1 MECTVENITMSS
13 IRLRVS
19 VSYSEFET
27 HIKRA
32 YAKSSLRVNI
42 AGFRKGKVPE
52 KMIDLRI
59 GRPRILNDAITTA
72 IPDFFEKALVEKA
85 LFAIGNPTFRVEEYK
100 DGENLTFET
109 EINVRPAIKLPEFS
123 EIEIQVPSI
132 QIQESEIQ
140 DRLKKVLSELEAKK
154 NLESESN
161 NSLELMSDEF
171 VRQMTSFATVSEL
184 KDVLYR
190 NLYAEKTMHQGV
202 IARDLLMGTL
212 LTNLDI
218 PLPEDL
224 IEKEVAEHL
233 SREPGHDVEAH
244 RIEVDNEIRL
254 SLKTDYLLDVI
265 SRVHR
270 IEINDAEINDYLVKA
285 AQRFSLSA
293 QDLANQLEKAG
304 QIQSLMAEVARSKA
318 LALALSQVSIVDS
331 DGHPIHL

>member
-1 MECTVENITMSS
+1 MDCTVENITMSS

-19 VSYSEFET
+19 VSYNEFET

-32 YAKSSLRVNI
+32 YIKSSLRVNI

-85 LFAIGNPTFRVEEYK
+85 LFAIGNPTFRVDEYK

-123 EIEIQVPSI
+123 EIRLQVPSI
-132 QIQESEIQ
+132 QIQDNELQE
-140 DRLKKVLSELEAKK
+140 RLEVVLRELESK
-154 NLESESN
+154 ETTGVDS
-161 NSLELMSDEF
+161 NSLKDN
-171 VRQMTSFATVSEL
+171 VYDIL
-184 KDVLYR
+184 KE
-190 NLYAEKTMHQGV
+190 EKILQQGV
-202 IARDLLMGTL
+202 IARDLLISKL
-212 LTNLDI
+212 LNDLDI

-224 IEKEVAEHL
+224 IEKEVTEHL
-233 SREPGHDVEAH
+233 SREPGHDVETH
-244 RIEVDNEIRL
+244 RKEVESEIRQ

-265 SRVHR
+265 ARTNR
-270 IEINDAEINDYLVKA
+270 IEINDSEINDYLVKA
-285 AQRFSLSA
+285 AQRFSLSPH
-293 QDLANQLEKAG
+293 DLATQLEKAG

-318 LALALSQVSIVDS
+318 LALALSLVSIVDA
-331 DGHPIHL
+331 DGHVISL

>member
-1 MECTVENITMSS
+1 MSS

-19 VSYSEFET
+19 VSYNEFET

-32 YAKSSLRVNI
+32 YIKSSLRVNI

-85 LFAIGNPTFRVEEYK
+85 LFAIGNPTFRVDEYK

-123 EIEIQVPSI
+123 EIRLQVPSI
-132 QIQESEIQ
+132 QIQDNELQE
-140 DRLKKVLSELEAKK
+140 RLEAVLIELETK
-154 NLESESN
+154 NTTGIDS
-161 NSLELMSDEF
+161 NSL
-171 VRQMTSFATVSEL
+171 
-184 KDVLYR
+184 KDNVYN
-190 NLYAEKTMHQGV
+190 NLYAEKTLQQGV
-202 IARDLLMGTL
+202 IARDLLISKL
-212 LTNLDI
+212 LNDLDI

-224 IEKEVAEHL
+224 IEKEVTEHL
-233 SREPGHDVEAH
+233 SREPGHDVETH
-244 RIEVDNEIRL
+244 RKEVESEIRQ

-265 SRVHR
+265 ARTNR
-270 IEINDAEINDYLVKA
+270 IEINDSEINDYLVKA
-285 AQRFSLSA
+285 AQRFSLSPH
-293 QDLANQLEKAG
+293 DLATQLEKAG

-318 LALALSQVSIVDS
+318 LALTLSLVSIVDA
-331 DGHPIHL
+331 DGHVISL

>member
-1 MECTVENITMSS
+1 MSS

-19 VSYSEFET
+19 VSYNEFET

-32 YAKSSLRVNI
+32 YTKSSLRVNI

-85 LFAIGNPTFRVEEYK
+85 LFAIGNPTFRVDEYK

-132 QIQESEIQ
+132 QIQDNELQ
-140 DRLKKVLSELEAKK
+140 ARLEAVLIELETK
-154 NLESESN
+154 NTTGIDS
-161 NSLELMSDEF
+161 NSLKDD
-171 VRQMTSFATVSEL
+171 VYNIL
-184 KDVLYR
+184 KE
-190 NLYAEKTMHQGV
+190 EKTLQQGV
-202 IARDLLMGTL
+202 IARDLLMSKL
-212 LTNLDI
+212 LNDLDI

-224 IEKEVAEHL
+224 IEKEVTEHL

-244 RIEVDNEIRL
+244 RKEVENEIRQ

-265 SRVHR
+265 ARTNR
-270 IEINDAEINDYLVKA
+270 IEINDSEINDYLVKA
-285 AQRFSLSA
+285 AQRFSLSP
-293 QDLANQLEKAG
+293 QDLAAQLEKAG

-318 LALALSQVSIVDS
+318 LALALSLVSIVDA
-331 DGHPIHL
+331 DGHVISL

>member
-1 MECTVENITMSS
+1 LDCTVENITMSS

-19 VSYSEFET
+19 VSYNEFET

-32 YAKSSLRVNI
+32 YIKSSLRVNI

-85 LFAIGNPTFRVEEYK
+85 LFAIGNPTFRVDEYK

-123 EIEIQVPSI
+123 EIRLQVPSI
-132 QIQESEIQ
+132 QIQDNELQE
-140 DRLKKVLSELEAKK
+140 RLEVVLRELESK
-154 NLESESN
+154 ETTGVDS
-161 NSLELMSDEF
+161 NSLKDN
-171 VRQMTSFATVSEL
+171 VYDIL
-184 KDVLYR
+184 KE
-190 NLYAEKTMHQGV
+190 EKILQQGV
-202 IARDLLMGTL
+202 IARDLLISKL
-212 LTNLDI
+212 LNDLDI

-224 IEKEVAEHL
+224 IEKEVTEHL
-233 SREPGHDVEAH
+233 SREPGHDVETH
-244 RIEVDNEIRL
+244 RKEVESEIRQ

-265 SRVHR
+265 ARTNR
-270 IEINDAEINDYLVKA
+270 IEINDSEINDYLVKA
-285 AQRFSLSA
+285 AQRFSLSPH
-293 QDLANQLEKAG
+293 DLATQLEKAG

-318 LALALSQVSIVDS
+318 LALALSLVSIVDA
-331 DGHPIHL
+331 DGHVISL

>member
-1 MECTVENITMSS
+1 MSS

-19 VSYSEFET
+19 VSYNEFET

-32 YAKSSLRVNI
+32 YTKSSLRVNI

-85 LFAIGNPTFRVEEYK
+85 LFAIGNPTFRVDEYK

-132 QIQESEIQ
+132 QIQDNELQ
-140 DRLKKVLSELEAKK
+140 ARLEAVLIELETK
-154 NLESESN
+154 NTTGIDS
-161 NSLELMSDEF
+161 NSLKDD
-171 VRQMTSFATVSEL
+171 VYNIL
-184 KDVLYR
+184 KE
-190 NLYAEKTMHQGV
+190 EKTLQQGV
-202 IARDLLMGTL
+202 IARDLLMSKL
-212 LTNLDI
+212 LNDLDI

-224 IEKEVAEHL
+224 IEKEVTEHL

-244 RIEVDNEIRL
+244 RKEVENEIRQ

-265 SRVHR
+265 ARTNR
-270 IEINDAEINDYLVKA
+270 IEINDSEINDYLVKA
-285 AQRFSLSA
+285 AQRFSLSP
-293 QDLANQLEKAG
+293 QDLAAQLEKAG

-318 LALALSQVSIVDS
+318 LALALSLFSIVDA
-331 DGHPIHL
+331 DGHVISL